1 MAASKVVCIKRI
13 QKRNVT
19 SCKCDRGVAS
29 QCAWRHALSRSRSNF
44 SRLVGTTSGFYSEKV
59 RQKLRKMTHI
69 RNMQY
74 PNEFDFIPTR
84 RLGSTESGIP
94 CGKEQSPVF
103 VTSFD
108 RGLSEDHRGIPLL
121 LSTARSSY

>member
-1 MAASKVVCIKRI
+1 MHKENSREKRH
-13 QKRNVT
+13 VLY
-19 SCKCDRGVAS
+19 VME
-29 QCAWRHALSRSRSNF
+29 ALHRSAHGAMHYQVIFRDS
-44 SRLVGTTSGFYSEKV
+44 VGTISGLSSEKA

-69 RNMQY
+69 HKMQY
-74 PNEFDFIPTR
+74 PTEFDLFIPTR

-94 CGKEQSPVF
+94 CGKEQRLVF

-108 RGLSEDHRGIPLL
+108 RGFSEDHRGTPLL